1 MADKMPFELYGRQLE
16 EGGIRLLFRC
26 TSCGTDSNLLLK
38 DEDALDGKYPV
49 SCPCGV
55 EVNMFFGSPLVG
67 KALVRSLRRLKEPG
81 DTLHRCQSPLLN

>member
-1 MADKMPFELYGRQLE
+1 MADKMPFELYGRQLV

-26 TSCGTDSNLLLK
+26 TACGTDSNLLLK

-49 SCPCGV
+49 ACPCGV

-81 DTLHRCQSPLLN
+81 DAFHRCQSPLLN